1 VDNSFLVL
9 SHLVTVGR
17 ADEEFRRPERWWD
30 VTTFKLPNHLLT
42 LEEWDDLPEEGYR
55 WAELAEGVLQ
65 VSPSP
70 AMKHQLASSEL
81 LLALGPTARVAGFRV
96 VTDMDVLV
104 NPVFPATV
112 RRPDLSIVDLSIVE
126 LSSADPERLVARNV
140 VLAVEIVSPGS
151 GHRDRVTKL
160 SEYAKAGISNHW
172 ILDIAGPAAVLD
184 VFELEG
190 QAYRRVQHAD
200 GGTVVITAPFT
211 VAIDVDALLT
221 R

>member
-1 VDNSFLVL
+1 M
-9 SHLVTVGR
+9 
-17 ADEEFRRPERWWD
+17 
-30 VTTFKLPNHLLT
+30 TTFKLPNHLLT

-104 NPVFPATV
+104 DPVFPATV
-112 RRPDLSIVDLSIVE
+112 RRPDLSIVD

-151 GHRDRVTKL
+151 GHRDRVTKP
-160 SEYAKAGISNHW
+160 SVYAKAGILSYW
-172 ILDIAGPAAVLD
+172 ILDIAGSAAVLD

>member
-1 VDNSFLVL
+1 M
-9 SHLVTVGR
+9 
-17 ADEEFRRPERWWD
+17 
-30 VTTFKLPNHLLT
+30 TTFKLPNHLLT

-104 NPVFPATV
+104 DPVFPATV

-126 LSSADPERLVARNV
+126 LSSAVPERLVARNV

-151 GHRDRVTKL
+151 GHRDPVT
-160 SEYAKAGISNHW
+160 GIGSPSCRSTPR
-172 ILDIAGPAAVLD
+172 PASRTIGSSTSPVPLP
-184 VFELEG
+184 VSTSSSWRG
-190 QAYRRVQHAD
+190 RPT
-200 GGTVVITAPFT
+200 GGSSTPTA
-211 VAIDVDALLT
+211 A
-221 R
+221 RW